1 MFFHVKSLEEVDGLS
16 LLHVIV
22 CTDEDHV
29 ALLQVLVVC
38 AGHEHV
44 HIHVGAVVAGTLSQV
59 VAMINLH
66 FDFRPQ
72 FFALNV
78 GVKADAVIFASEF
91 EGGLYLMG
99 KVGKAASRP
108 VLIIPVFISVFI

>member
-1 MFFHVKSLEEVDGLS
+1 
-16 LLHVIV
+16 
-22 CTDEDHV
+22 
-29 ALLQVLVVC
+29 
-38 AGHEHV
+38 
-44 HIHVGAVVAGTLSQV
+44 
-59 VAMINLH
+59 MINLH

-91 EGGLYLMG
+91 ESGLYLMG
-99 KVGKAASRP
+99 KVGEAASRS